1 MDMTRSLARWLA
13 CVSLVGGLMVP
24 MADTGRAQVQ
34 PSADDI
40 VDALK
45 PKPVTRGLT
54 RSLSGPAGNPEDRR
68 FLDGLR
74 NKQTRS
80 ITIEERT
87 KVAEIAKAKPSIDL
101 EITFDYD
108 SAVVASKAIPT
119 LVALGTAL
127 RKPELQE
134 LAFLVGGHTDAKGG
148 DAYNQG
154 LSERRAEA
162 VKRFLVEKFSL
173 PAQNLI
179 SVGYGKEQLKNKANP
194 FADENRR
201 VQVVNMSAQ

>member
-1 MDMTRSLARWLA
+1 MTRRAAKWLI
-13 CVSLVGGLMVP
+13 CVGLVGGLTLA
-24 MADTGRAQVQ
+24 MADTARAQAQ

-40 VDALK
+40 VEALK

-54 RSLSGPAGNPEDRR
+54 QSLAVPAGNPGDRR
-68 FLDGLR
+68 FVDGLR
-74 NKQTRS
+74 GKETRS

-87 KVAEIAKAKPSIDL
+87 KAAEIAKEKPSIDL

-108 SAVVASKAIPT
+108 SAVIGPKAVPA

-127 RKPELQE
+127 RNPDLKDQ
-134 LAFLVGGHTDAKGG
+134 AFLVGGHTDAKGG

-179 SVGYGKEQLKNKANP
+179 SVGYGKEQLKNKADP
-194 FADENRR
+194 YADDNRR
-201 VQVVNMSAQ
+201 VQVVNMSAR

>member
-1 MDMTRSLARWLA
+1 MMA
-13 CVSLVGGLMVP
+13 P
-24 MADTGRAQVQ
+24 MADVARAQAQ

-54 RSLSGPAGNPEDRR
+54 RSLAPAGNPEDRR
-68 FLDGLR
+68 FIEELR
-74 NKQTRS
+74 GKQTRS
-80 ITIEERT
+80 ITVEERT
-87 KVAEIAKAKPSIDL
+87 KAADIAKAKPSIDL

-108 SAVVASKAIPT
+108 SAVIGPKAVPT

-127 RKPELQE
+127 RAPELKD

-148 DAYNQG
+148 EAYNQG

-179 SVGYGKEQLKNKANP
+179 SVGYGKEQLKNTADP

>member
-1 MDMTRSLARWLA
+1 MTRSLAKFLA

-24 MADTGRAQVQ
+24 MADTARAQGQ

-45 PKPVTRGLT
+45 PKPPTRGLT
-54 RSLSGPAGNPEDRR
+54 RSLVPAANPEDRR
-68 FLDGLR
+68 FIDGLR
-74 NKQTRS
+74 SKQTRS

-87 KVAEIAKAKPSIDL
+87 KAAEIAKAKPSIDL

-108 SAVVASKAIPT
+108 SAMIGSKAIPA

-127 RKPELQE
+127 RAPELKD

-179 SVGYGKEQLKNKANP
+179 SVGYGKEQLKNPANP

-201 VQVVNMSAQ
+201 VQIVNMSAQ